1 MRHRFHSICPYF
13 AMFPESFAERWI
25 EELTAPGDL
34 VLDPFSGRGTTA
46 TCALLMQRRAIAC
59 DVNDV
64 AYCLTRA
71 KTGAPTLPALK
82 RRLTML
88 ESAFV
93 PSKWKKAVCSSPEFF
108 RYAFEDG
115 TLAKLL
121 YLRDA
126 LKWKKS
132 RCDVMLAALVM
143 GSLHGEMDKS
153 GSYFSNQMPRTIS
166 TKPAY
171 SVRFWKERGLVPPER
186 NVFELLRRRAEFRY
200 ESPPPAG
207 NAIVL
212 HRDMRDLARMTDELP
227 TPINCAIMSPPY
239 LDVTNFEEDQWLRL
253 WFLGGPT
260 YPTCGRVSRDDR
272 HGTSDAYWRFIA
284 DMWRSVGQVM
294 SRRANVVIRL
304 GSRITSPDK
313 LQHLLVASSRFTGR
327 PIKLVHHEVSQLKNR
342 QTDAFRPGTKG
353 CLVEIDCHFQF
364 TDVRRTA
371 RRSG

>member
-1 MRHRFHSICPYF
+1 
-13 AMFPESFAERWI
+13 
-25 EELTAPGDL
+25 
-34 VLDPFSGRGTTA
+34 
-46 TCALLMQRRAIAC
+46 
-59 DVNDV
+59 
-64 AYCLTRA
+64 
-71 KTGAPTLPALK
+71 
-82 RRLTML
+82 ML
-88 ESAFV
+88 ESGFV
-93 PSKWKKAVCSSPEFF
+93 PSKWKRAVRSSPEFF
-108 RYAFEDG
+108 RYAFEDS

-121 YLRDA
+121 YLRDT

-166 TKPAY
+166 TKPGY
-171 SVRFWKERGLVPPER
+171 SVRFWKERGLAPPER
-186 NVFELLRRRAEFRY
+186 DVFELLRRRAEFRY

-207 NAIVL
+207 DAIVL
-212 HRDMRDLARMTDELP
+212 HRDMRDLAHMTDDLP

-284 DMWRSVGQVM
+284 DMWRSIGQVM
-294 SRRANVVIRL
+294 GARSNVVIRL
-304 GSRITSPDK
+304 GSRITGPDN
-313 LQHLLVASSRFTGR
+313 LQKLLVASSRFSGR
-327 PIKLVHHEVSQLKNR
+327 PIKLIHHEVSQLKNR

-353 CLVEIDCHFQF
+353 CLVEIDCHFRF
-364 TDVRRTA
+364 ADGKTTSRKSA
-371 RRSG
+371 AG